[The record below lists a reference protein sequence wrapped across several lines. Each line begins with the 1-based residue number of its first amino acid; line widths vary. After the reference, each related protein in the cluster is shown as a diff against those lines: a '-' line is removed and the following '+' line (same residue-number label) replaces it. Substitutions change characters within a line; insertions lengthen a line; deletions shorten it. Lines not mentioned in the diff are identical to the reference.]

1 MSTFQVC
8 DVRPPRAGPVR
19 GPDEHPHAVDA
30 DEGDEAEAGGAE
42 EEAGVAH
49 GHGQREHAH
58 PDVAL
63 QQVHDRLQAR
73 DGVRRLALLALLVGD
88 K

>member
-1 MSTFQVC
+1 M
-8 DVRPPRAGPVR
+8 RPPRAGPVR

-73 DGVRRLALLALLVGD
+73 DGVRGLALLALLVGD
-88 K
+88 